1 MISDTE
7 LPSTRPYLIR
17 ALYEWCSENGFTP
30 YVAVKVDNSVQV
42 PREYVQG
49 GEIVLNV
56 SMDATS
62 SLKLGN
68 EFIEFKA
75 RFGGKPR
82 DIMVPIHRVM
92 AIYARENGQGMAFPP
107 PVDMLAGGD
116 VSPVLASAPAV
127 PVAAAPTPS
136 DDRVV
141 QLRFVTRASVRNF
154 EIEHCGNQVAG
165 SDHEDSRLGGR
176 VHVVCYAGNVKLHQ
190 VFTGAR
196 CDQNAPQHGTHDDGQ
211 NRQALDPAV
220 GFYQSIM
227 GKQLGQNAVFGG

>member
-1 MISDTE
+1 MISSTE

-17 ALYEWCSENGFTP
+17 ALYDWCSDNGFTP
-30 YVAVKVDNSVQV
+30 YVAVKVDHSVQV

-92 AIYARENGQGMAFPP
+92 AIYARENGQGMAFP
-107 PVDMLAGGD
+107 VSDDDALAA
-116 VSPVLASAPAV
+116 PTLAAV
-127 PVAAAPTPS
+127 PVQDAPVEDGDDPTPP
-136 DDRVV
+136 
-141 QLRFVTRASVRNF
+141 TPNT
-154 EIEHCGNQVAG
+154 
-165 SDHEDSRLGGR
+165 SRPTLKR
-176 VHVVCYAGNVKLHQ
+176 IK
-190 VFTGAR
+190 
-196 CDQNAPQHGTHDDGQ
+196 
-211 NRQALDPAV
+211 
-220 GFYQSIM
+220 
-227 GKQLGQNAVFGG
+227 